1 MAHPAEGGGS
11 VPQFGCADVIDRCGC
26 AGVHS
31 CTLLLHVSYVLE
43 ESLKPHSVIICTF
56 ECPIGHDPQEV
67 TFYYA
72 QYYKD
77 LFFIF
82 ISDRGV

>member
-43 ESLKPHSVIICTF
+43 E
-56 ECPIGHDPQEV
+56 
-67 TFYYA
+67 
-72 QYYKD
+72 
-77 LFFIF
+77 
-82 ISDRGV
+82 